1 MSSQLVTSNGHDLFA
16 MALETQE
23 LPSKNQ
29 FSPNF
34 TVSSQLVTPNGHDL
48 FAMALE
54 TQDLPSQNQFSPNM
68 FKLAKCNT
76 RPSRSK
82 PVQSQCVQTCQVQKD
97 NVVSSKAA
105 VTQTRTPSHLHT
117 TVVHSPCVSIQHL
130 LRFRWKRF
138 NVGKKVFFLFAT
150 TGSHLQPKGCTSS
163 RHDLR
168 HPNPNVII
176 VAR

>member
-54 TQDLPSQNQFSPNM
+54 TQDLPSQNQFSPNV

-82 PVQSQCVQTCQVQKD
+82 PVQSQCVQTCQVQKCPIFKL
-97 NVVSSKAA
+97 SSNSKHFGNSQLTCRQSTPVPEQAPVIHNKEQ
-105 VTQTRTPSHLHT
+105 VTYNHPHL
-117 TVVHSPCVSIQHL
+117 
-130 LRFRWKRF
+130 
-138 NVGKKVFFLFAT
+138 
-150 TGSHLQPKGCTSS
+150 
-163 RHDLR
+163 
-168 HPNPNVII
+168 
-176 VAR
+176 